1 MSTVKIS
8 KKTQSIL
15 KNFATINKSIVID
28 PGSRIRTI
36 SVNRNIYASV
46 EVAEK
51 FPQQVPIYDLGLFLS
66 GLSLFESPIFDF
78 SDPQK
83 LEIKDEIHQARTQ
96 YYYSDP
102 DIITKPPSK
111 ELDIPGVD
119 VEFNLRTDPLA
130 DLLRAASVYQVPDLC
145 LYNGG
150 GNINLMVCDKKNET
164 SNTFSVPVGTLK
176 DPDDEFCYCFKVEN
190 LRLLPGDYKVRI
202 AKNKIGHFQSTGTP
216 LEYYIALEPKGK

>member
-1 MSTVKIS
+1 
-8 KKTQSIL
+8 
-15 KNFATINKSIVID
+15 
-28 PGSRIRTI
+28 
-36 SVNRNIYASV
+36 
-46 EVAEK
+46 
-51 FPQQVPIYDLGLFLS
+51 LGLFLS

-119 VEFNLRTDPLA
+119 VEFNLRTDTLA